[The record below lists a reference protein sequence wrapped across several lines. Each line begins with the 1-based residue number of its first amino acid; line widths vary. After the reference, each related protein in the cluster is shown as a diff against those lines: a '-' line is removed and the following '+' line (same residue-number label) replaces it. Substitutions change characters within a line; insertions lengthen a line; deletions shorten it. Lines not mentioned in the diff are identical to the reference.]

1 MADFALG
8 LAKTAVEGTLS
19 KVQSAIDEETTLK
32 AAAQQDLVFIT
43 GEFQMMQ
50 SARPVASKERAGNE
64 VVKTWVRQL
73 RDLAFDVEDCVEFI
87 IHLDNDSTWKWV
99 WRMVPSCMAP
109 PRTRDLDGAVVE
121 LKQLKAR
128 VEEVSQR
135 NTRYNLISDFG
146 SIPVSQS
153 PAVQLG
159 TTGPST
165 MDILTELWEANGK
178 YHGFCNLQKLITK
191 EGNDLQVISLWGRAG
206 SDIEGTQIINKAYCD
221 PEICHIFKSRA
232 WVKLMHPF
240 SPDEF
245 LKNLQTRLQACS
257 RSCQTVDFKGKNS
270 ADDPMKQLT
279 EQRYL
284 VILEG
289 IPSVADWEIIRM
301 YLPDN
306 NNGSRI
312 VVSTKKIGDAIFLTG
327 EPYRVSVLR
336 EFTGGH
342 YLFAFY
348 KKGSGRRNVMGDLI
362 RISRCAGVVSVWGTG
377 DNKSTLVKKI
387 RDDYRNR
394 ECIIDGWVDVA
405 HPFILKDF
413 YKSLLQSIHTDGI
426 ESAHGYPQDISDV
439 MLEQI
444 EGYMEP
450 CLYWVLCNR
459 DCLVVI
465 NGLQSPK
472 DWQAIKSAF
481 ALGIESYII
490 VITNDESV
498 ATSCVDHEYRAL
510 HPSMQQVSAKIVDS
524 TGVTSVWGIAGVG
537 KSTLVGDR
545 CARMSRPYGKFAWVD
560 VPDPFDLVEFSRLL
574 LLDFHQRNLKGMEAA
589 AIGIMDGEDPIQGCR
604 EIMRQ
609 DGYIV
614 IIDGLRSTYHWDLIE
629 TVFLSQ
635 PTTEAKI
642 VVITAEERIAK
653 HCVKQQVDQMV
664 NVKCAEDH
672 EACEIFEKVRFINCA
687 ESLPCSISSNFS

>member
-32 AAAQQDLVFIT
+32 AAAQQDL
-43 GEFQMMQ
+43 MMQ
-50 SARPVASKERAGNE
+50 SFLKVASKERAGNE

-128 VEEVSQR
+128 VEE
-135 NTRYNLISDFG
+135 
-146 SIPVSQS
+146 SQS

-221 PEICHIFKSRA
+221 PE
-232 WVKLMHPF
+232 KLMHPF

-312 VVSTKKIGDAIFLTG
+312 VVSTKQIGDAIFLTG

-348 KKGSGRRNVMGDLI
+348 KK
-362 RISRCAGVVSVWGTG
+362 
-377 DNKSTLVKKI
+377 
-387 RDDYRNR
+387 
-394 ECIIDGWVDVA
+394 
-405 HPFILKDF
+405 
-413 YKSLLQSIHTDGI
+413 
-426 ESAHGYPQDISDV
+426 
-439 MLEQI
+439 
-444 EGYMEP
+444 
-450 CLYWVLCNR
+450 
-459 DCLVVI
+459 
-465 NGLQSPK
+465 
-472 DWQAIKSAF
+472 F
-481 ALGIESYII
+481 A
-490 VITNDESV
+490 
-498 ATSCVDHEYRAL
+498 
-510 HPSMQQVSAKIVDS
+510 
-524 TGVTSVWGIAGVG
+524 
-537 KSTLVGDR
+537 
-545 CARMSRPYGKFAWVD
+545 
-560 VPDPFDLVEFSRLL
+560 
-574 LLDFHQRNLKGMEAA
+574 
-589 AIGIMDGEDPIQGCR
+589 
-604 EIMRQ
+604 
-609 DGYIV
+609 
-614 IIDGLRSTYHWDLIE
+614 
-629 TVFLSQ
+629 
-635 PTTEAKI
+635 
-642 VVITAEERIAK
+642 
-653 HCVKQQVDQMV
+653 
-664 NVKCAEDH
+664 
-672 EACEIFEKVRFINCA
+672 
-687 ESLPCSISSNFS
+687 

>member
-50 SARPVASKERAGNE
+50 SFLKVASKERAGNE

-426 ESAHGYPQDISDV
+426 ESAHGYPQDISD
-439 MLEQI
+439 
-444 EGYMEP
+444 
-450 CLYWVLCNR
+450 
-459 DCLVVI
+459 
-465 NGLQSPK
+465 SPK

-510 HPSMQQVSAKIVDS
+510 HPSMQQASDYNGYGDYEKVSRNIFLSNRAKYNIMSPMSQNKVSAKIVDS
-524 TGVTSVWGIAGVG
+524 TGVTS
-537 KSTLVGDR
+537 
-545 CARMSRPYGKFAWVD
+545 
-560 VPDPFDLVEFSRLL
+560 
-574 LLDFHQRNLKGMEAA
+574 RNLKGMEAA

-614 IIDGLRSTYHWDLIE
+614 IIDAYYGG
-629 TVFLSQ
+629 Q
-635 PTTEAKI
+635 
-642 VVITAEERIAK
+642 
-653 HCVKQQVDQMV
+653 
-664 NVKCAEDH
+664 N
-672 EACEIFEKVRFINCA
+672 
-687 ESLPCSISSNFS
+687 SSHHS